1 MQVKRGPFIWYFR
14 RYVHGMAG
22 EDASGVFLCLVTHF
36 FEIRGDLRSGTRKG
50 EGLDGE
56 KHRNEDKL

>member
-1 MQVKRGPFIWYFR
+1 MQVKRGPFILGFR

-36 FEIRGDLRSGTRKG
+36 FENSGRTSERNAAG
-50 EGLDGE
+50 EGFGRRKASE
-56 KHRNEDKL
+56 